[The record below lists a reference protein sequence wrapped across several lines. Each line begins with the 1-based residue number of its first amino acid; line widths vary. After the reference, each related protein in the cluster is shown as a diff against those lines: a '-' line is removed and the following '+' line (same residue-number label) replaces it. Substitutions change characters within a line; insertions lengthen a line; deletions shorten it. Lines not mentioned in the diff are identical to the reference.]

1 MRKVDF
7 KAIIS
12 PLQGL
17 GNSIVYGFSKK
28 LRLEY
33 AALLKPKI
41 EKPRT
46 PNERDP
52 LVRIVSEV
60 SEQGEL

>member
-7 KAIIS
+7 KGIIS

-33 AALLKPKI
+33 AALFRK
-41 EKPRT
+41 EKSQT